1 MKEIHLRLVA
11 QDTQDYELHFK
22 NVKLRVWYSC

>member
-11 QDTQDYELHFK
+11 QDTQDYELLFK